1 MLFLLQTFI
10 LMLTIAKFAHMGQN
24 GAMAKPVQIGF
35 RTTPEIK
42 EILEK
47 LAKEG
52 YRTVSQEVEMIVREC
67 LKKHG
72 HLKKESKE

>member
-1 MLFLLQTFI
+1 MLLFD
-10 LMLTIAKFAHMGQN
+10 KFAHIRQN
-24 GAMAKPVQIGF
+24 VFMAKPVQIGF

-52 YRTVSQEVEMIVREC
+52 YRTVSQQVEMIVREW
-67 LKKHG
+67 LKEHE
-72 HLKKESKE
+72 HLQEGTSK

>member
-1 MLFLLQTFI
+1 
-10 LMLTIAKFAHMGQN
+10 MLTIAKSAHMGQN

-47 LAKEG
+47 LAKKG
-52 YRTVSQEVEMIVREC
+52 YRTVSQQVEMIVREW
-67 LKKHG
+67 LKECG
-72 HLKKESKE
+72 HLKGEITE

>member
-1 MLFLLQTFI
+1 
-10 LMLTIAKFAHMGQN
+10 
-24 GAMAKPVQIGF
+24 MAKPVNIGF

-52 YRTVSQEVEMIVREC
+52 YRTVSQQVEMIVREW
-67 LKKHG
+67 LKEHG
-72 HLKKESKE
+72 HLKKDSKE

>member
-1 MLFLLQTFI
+1 
-10 LMLTIAKFAHMGQN
+10 MGHN
-24 GAMAKPVQIGF
+24 ASMAKPVNIGF

-52 YRTVSQEVEMIVREC
+52 YRTVSQQVEMIVREW
-67 LKKHG
+67 LKEHG
-72 HLKKESKE
+72 HLDEGSTK

>member
-1 MLFLLQTFI
+1 
-10 LMLTIAKFAHMGQN
+10 
-24 GAMAKPVQIGF
+24 MAKPVNIGF

-52 YRTVSQEVEMIVREC
+52 YRTVSQQVEMIVREW
-67 LKKHG
+67 LKEHG
-72 HLKKESKE
+72 HHEEGTGK

>member
-1 MLFLLQTFI
+1 MRHN
-10 LMLTIAKFAHMGQN
+10 AS
-24 GAMAKPVQIGF
+24 MAKPVNIGF

-52 YRTVSQEVEMIVREC
+52 YRTVSQQVEMIVREW
-67 LKKHG
+67 LKEHR
-72 HLKKESKE
+72 HLKAGSKE